1 MTLNEGQFSA
11 ETVIIHF
18 LDKPYQKKK
27 LKSHLNGV
35 PHYK

>member
-27 LKSHLNGV
+27 IKKSFKWCTTL
-35 PHYK
+35 